1 MGQQQIIQLLAGDKV
16 DSQSDFRDALP
27 VNMSGV
33 IREIFGSK
41 GYMLQQPGLTQYA
54 TGLGRDRGG
63 TWNDK
68 FQEHFRLSLTSFI
81 SVGATGTV
89 TNIGTILNSDQA
101 SFANSFNTQAIVAD
115 GAYYLY
121 DPDNGFRLVTDP
133 DVGTPIDIVWVD
145 GYYFMTDGEYLYH
158 TDLDDEESIDALK
171 YATAEFSPD
180 PTIGLSLTMDDKV
193 IAWNR
198 YTTEYFANT
207 ANEFFAFTRL
217 ASRTVKYGL
226 VGTHCK
232 AEIGGEFFFM
242 GGPREGNV
250 SIYKLEVG
258 GATNISSREIDKLI
272 AQYPESELAQ
282 GVLETRIVDN
292 YPYLIAHLPNDTV
305 MLNIKVGGA
314 AGWEKGWSILRSST
328 VSEDTYR
335 GINAIFDPRRGQWVM
350 GDKVSSKIGYLNMDV
365 ATHYDAIAEWILFT
379 PLMFMES
386 ASIDQLE
393 IQTIPGFTT
402 FDDAQVFLSTTY
414 DGQFYSMETVMQYG
428 APSAYGQRFIA
439 FQLGY
444 VPDFV
449 GLRLRGASRSRMAFA
464 TARLTYG

>member
-1 MGQQQIIQLLAGDKV
+1 MPQTTIQLLSGDKV
-16 DSQSDFRDALP
+16 DSQSDYRDAMP
-27 VNMSGV
+27 VNMSG
-33 IREIFGSK
+33 ILRPIFNSQ

-68 FQEHFRLSLTSFI
+68 FQEHFRLSETTFI
-81 SVGATGTV
+81 SVSSSGTV
-89 TNIGTILNSDQA
+89 TNLGTILNTDQA

-121 DPDNGFRLVTDP
+121 DPTDGFRQVTDP
-133 DVGTPIDIVWVD
+133 DVGNPIDIVWVD
-145 GYYFMTDGEYLYH
+145 GYYFMTDGTYLFH
-158 TDLDDEESIDALK
+158 TDLDNEESIDPLK

-198 YTTEYFANT
+198 YSTEYFANT

-217 ASRTVKYGL
+217 SSRTVKYGL

-258 GATNISSREIDKLI
+258 GATNIASREIDKLI
-272 AQYPESELAQ
+272 SQYPETELAQ
-282 GVLETRIVDN
+282 CVLETRIVDN
-292 YPYLIAHLPNDTV
+292 YPYLVVHLPNDTV
-305 MLNIKVGGA
+305 MLNIKIAAA
-314 AGWEKGWSILRSST
+314 AGWDKAWSILRST
-328 VSEDTYR
+328 VVAGDTYR

-350 GDKVSSKIGYLNMDV
+350 GDKVSSKIGYLDMSV
-365 ATHYDAIAEWILFT
+365 ATHYDVIAEWVLFT
-379 PLMFMES
+379 PLMYMEA
-386 ASIDQLE
+386 ASIDE
-393 IQTIPGFTT
+393 MTIQTIPGFTVY
-402 FDDAQVFLSTTY
+402 DDAQVFVSTTY
-414 DGQFYSMETVMQYG
+414 DGSFYSMETIMQYG
-428 APSAYGQRFIA
+428 APSAFGQRFIA
-439 FQLGY
+439 MQLGY

-449 GLRLRGASRSRMAFA
+449 GIKLRGASRSRMAFA
-464 TARLTYG
+464 AAKLTYG

>member
-1 MGQQQIIQLLAGDKV
+1 MPQQVIQLLAGDKV
-16 DSQSDFRDALP
+16 DSQTDYRDAMP
-27 VNMSGV
+27 VNMSG
-33 IREIFGSK
+33 ILRPIFGSQ

-54 TGLGRDRGG
+54 TALGRDRGA

-68 FQEHFRLSLTSFI
+68 FQEHFRLSLNTLITVS
-81 SVGATGTV
+81 STGTV
-89 TNIGTILNSDQA
+89 TNLGTILNTDQA

-121 DPDNGFRLVTDP
+121 DPTDGFRQVTDP
-133 DVGTPIDIVWVD
+133 NVGTPIDIVWVD
-145 GYYFMTDGEYLYH
+145 GYYFMTDGAYLYH
-158 TDLDDEESIDALK
+158 TTLADEEVIDPLAF
-171 YATAEFSPD
+171 ATAEFSPD

-198 YTTEYFANT
+198 YSTEYFANA

-258 GATNISSREIDKLI
+258 GATNIASREIDKLI
-272 AQYPESELAQ
+272 GQYSETELAQ
-282 GVLETRIVDN
+282 CVLETRIVDN
-292 YPYLIAHLPNDTV
+292 YPYLVVHLPNDTV
-305 MLNIKVGGA
+305 MLNIKIAAA
-314 AGWEKGWSILRSST
+314 AGWDKAWCVLRSSIVT
-328 VSEDTYR
+328 GDTYR

-350 GDKVSSKIGYLNMDV
+350 GDKVSAKIGYLDMTV
-365 ATHYDAIAEWILFT
+365 ATHYDIIAEWELFT
-379 PLMFMES
+379 PLMYMEA
-386 ASIDQLE
+386 ASIDE
-393 IQTIPGFTT
+393 MTIQTIPGFTVY
-402 FDDAQVFLSTTY
+402 DDAQVFVSTTY
-414 DGQFYSMETVMQYG
+414 DGQFYSMESIMQYG
-428 APSAYGQRFIA
+428 APSAFGQRFMA

-449 GLRLRGASRSRMAFA
+449 GIKLRGASRSRMAFA
-464 TARLTYG
+464 SAKLTYG